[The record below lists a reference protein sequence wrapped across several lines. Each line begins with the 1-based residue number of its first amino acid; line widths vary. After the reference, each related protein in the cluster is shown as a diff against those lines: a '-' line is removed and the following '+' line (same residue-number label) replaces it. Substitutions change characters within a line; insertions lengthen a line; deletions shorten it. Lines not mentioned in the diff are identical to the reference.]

1 MTNNERMFI
10 YMLMVSA
17 VEMMMCL
24 IMGLVLSMLGA
35 LIMACLFFVF
45 DIAFLVK
52 LAFDREAAE
61 REERAA
67 WEREGVDLGKKED
80 K

>member
-10 YMLMVSA
+10 YMLMASA

-35 LIMACLFFVF
+35 LIMACLFIVF
-45 DIAFLVK
+45 DIAFLAK
-52 LAFDREAAE
+52 LALDREATE
-61 REERAA
+61 REEREAR
-67 WEREGVDLGKKED
+67 EREGVDLGKKED

>member
-24 IMGLVLSMLGA
+24 IMWLVLSMLGA
-35 LIMACLFFVF
+35 VIMACLFSVF

-52 LAFDREAAE
+52 LAFDREETE
-61 REERAA
+61 RKERAA

>member
-17 VEMMMCL
+17 VEMTMCL
-24 IMGLVLSMLGA
+24 IMWLVLSMLGA
-35 LIMACLFFVF
+35 LIMACLFIVF
-45 DIAFLVK
+45 DIAFLAK
-52 LAFDREAAE
+52 LAFDREATE
-61 REERAA
+61 REEREAR
-67 WEREGVDLGKKED
+67 EREGVDLGKKED